1 MAKRIMTDVCMEFA
15 GSQYSIDTIKAVIKV
30 KVAEEMPKVDVKKI
44 GIYLQPE
51 TGFIYY
57 TVNSKGSPE
66 QFISFDD
73 VEEVMKAE
81 K

>member
-15 GSQYSIDTIKAVIKV
+15 GSQYSIDTIKAVIKA
-30 KVAEEMPKVDVKKI
+30 KVTEDMPKVDVKKI

-57 TVNSKGSPE
+57 TVNGEGSPE
-66 QFISFDD
+66 QFVSFDD
-73 VEEVMKAE
+73 IEDLTQSAE
-81 K
+81 